1 VVNYAFVL
9 VNVDMGSEKDVLEQ
23 LKNIQNV
30 KEGWVVYGI
39 YDIIVKLQA
48 ERTEQLKEVI
58 SEKIRKIEGVRNTLT
73 LIPIE
78 GFP

>member
-1 VVNYAFVL
+1 MVNYAFVL

>member
-1 VVNYAFVL
+1 MASHAYVL
-9 VNVDMGSEKDVLEQ
+9 INVEMGNERSVLEQ
-23 LKNIQNV
+23 LRNIENV
-30 KEGWVVYGI
+30 KEGWIVYGI
-39 YDIIVKLQA
+39 YDIVVKVTA

-58 SEKIRKIEGVRNTLT
+58 SEKIRKIDGVRNTLT